1 MLNETVEFNL
11 HSPDDAINL
20 AESTEEIAVST
31 VEQERPPLTG
41 YELVEDMMRRQ
52 DDVINELDDLNK
64 RIETAIQ
71 EISDARKIEDKANLD
86 LQDAVG
92 KDCQLERAA

>member
-1 MLNETVEFNL
+1 MLA
-11 HSPDDAINL
+11 HSA
-20 AESTEEIAVST
+20 EEIAVAT
-31 VEQERPPLTG
+31 VEQERPSLSG
-41 YELVEDMMRRQ
+41 YELVADMMRRQ